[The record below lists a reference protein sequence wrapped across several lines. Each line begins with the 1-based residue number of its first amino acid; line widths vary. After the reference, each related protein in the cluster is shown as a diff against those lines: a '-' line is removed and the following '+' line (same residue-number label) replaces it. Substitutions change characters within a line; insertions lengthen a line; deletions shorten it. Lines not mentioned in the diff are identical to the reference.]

1 MKRIGTVTRWL
12 GDGKNYGFIVLKDEN
27 SELVTL
33 FFHRKH
39 VIHGEPA
46 EGQIAR
52 FDAVRESSG
61 LVAHNVE
68 ILPCEHAAVINALT
82 EAVGS

>member
-39 VIHGEPA
+39 IIHGEPSA
-46 EGQIAR
+46 GQIAR
-52 FDAVRESSG
+52 FNAVRESSG

-68 ILPCEHAAVINALT
+68 MLPSEHTAVIKALT
-82 EAVGS
+82 EAVRS